1 MVFVILFGKIL
12 SPGFEITKY
21 FANAA
26 TAAVRTGKFI
36 YQERYLIVKNKVF
49 IWEII

>member
-1 MVFVILFGKIL
+1 MMFLILFDKFL

-36 YQERYLIVKNKVF
+36 YQERFLIVKNKVF
-49 IWEII
+49 I